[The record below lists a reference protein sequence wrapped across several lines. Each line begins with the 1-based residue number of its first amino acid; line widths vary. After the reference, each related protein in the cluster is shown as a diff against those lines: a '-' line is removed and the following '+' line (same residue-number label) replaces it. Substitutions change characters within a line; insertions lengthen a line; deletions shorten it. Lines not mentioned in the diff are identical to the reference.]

1 MKEQNQSDE
10 AVLKG
15 VLGQIVGQS
24 PTEQKSKLDAASK
37 GANDLSSLVKRKPAK
52 PSQGGET
59 AHKRSAEE
67 AEDSDSKRARVDEP
81 SKES

>member
-52 PSQGGET
+52 PSQGGKT
-59 AHKRSAEE
+59 AHKRPAEE
-67 AEDSDSKRARVDEP
+67 AEDSDSKRVRVDEP